1 MHAFITHM
9 RAKPGKR
16 DEVMT
21 LTKVMLEKTQ
31 SEEGVPVYLFHTAVD
46 QPDDFWFY
54 DLYESPEARKAH
66 ESSEEFGKTMGAL
79 MQVAELVSFTQ
90 LDPYGPMKIEKPS
103 R

>member
-21 LTKVMLEKTQ
+21 LTKGMLEKTQ
-31 SEEGVPVYLFHTAVD
+31 SEPGIPVYLFHTAVD
-46 QPDDFWFY
+46 KPDDFWFY

-79 MQVAELVSFTQ
+79 MKVAELVSVNQ
-90 LDPYGPMKIEKPS
+90 LEPYGPMKVEPLS
-103 R
+103 S